1 MTLFWA
7 RGSLPGCASSRRS
20 KPSPGL
26 MRPTL
31 QSDCFGA
38 GSKSVV
44 GSRMDLGNGNQEGCN
59 FLWFMTLIPCS
70 CKSRSIKSDSNGGM
84 KTSFDGLRGEG
95 MKQRHSVVPCRPRKY
110 SKSCIPQISTGFGY
124 TLIEMLNH
132 VAYSLVPL
140 HLLGGWLRPEDSLK
154 MILALAP
161 GVTEA
166 LVIGSI
172 WRGNVPQHPK
182 NTQGL
187 SNLDD
192 GSKPDLDGQL

>member
-1 MTLFWA
+1 MESRKGA
-7 RGSLPGCASSRRS
+7 R
-20 KPSPGL
+20 
-26 MRPTL
+26 
-31 QSDCFGA
+31 
-38 GSKSVV
+38 
-44 GSRMDLGNGNQEGCN
+44 
-59 FLWFMTLIPCS
+59 FMTLIPCS

-84 KTSFDGLRGEG
+84 KTSFDGLRGDS
-95 MKQRHSVVPCRPRKY
+95 MKQRHFVVPCRPRKY
-110 SKSCIPQISTGFGY
+110 SKSCIPQTSTGFGY

-166 LVIGSI
+166 LVIVSI
-172 WRGNVPQHPK
+172 WRGNVPQHPTD
-182 NTQGL
+182 TQGL
-187 SNLDD
+187 PNLDD

>member
-1 MTLFWA
+1 
-7 RGSLPGCASSRRS
+7 
-20 KPSPGL
+20 
-26 MRPTL
+26 
-31 QSDCFGA
+31 
-38 GSKSVV
+38 
-44 GSRMDLGNGNQEGCN
+44 
-59 FLWFMTLIPCS
+59 
-70 CKSRSIKSDSNGGM
+70 M

-172 WRGNVPQHPK
+172 WRGNVPQHPTD
-182 NTQGL
+182 TQGL
-187 SNLDD
+187 
-192 GSKPDLDGQL
+192 QT